1 MSDAYVRDGQTVR
14 RRLICLRSAHL
25 QHLSSTGGYL
35 ILVPLACWYWLVAVV
50 LTYPLQTFRK
60 SDIPDT
66 SRGFPCTAWLLFPIT
81 TTAQQVN
88 ANKTSTLGSIISYH
102 DYFLFNAE
110 CVSPSPD
117 TQSHWKQCTYTHARK
132 LLYKHLAG
140 MFELFYKKNTK
151 KLLQLQTACLSFSHS
166 APHICMKTIHR

>member
-117 TQSHWKQCTYTHARK
+117 TQSHWKQCTYTHTHARK
-132 LLYKHLAG
+132 LLYKTFGRDVWTILQ
-140 MFELFYKKNTK
+140 KKHK
-151 KLLQLQTACLSFSHS
+151 KTVATANSLSF
-166 APHICMKTIHR
+166 I